1 MRSSDDATAKRVA
14 GFIDGLDSIP
24 YDGIVVCPDPRRKVV
39 LVLSYTDAPDESS
52 PSINCDEN
60 EDWTGG

>member
-1 MRSSDDATAKRVA
+1 
-14 GFIDGLDSIP
+14 
-24 YDGIVVCPDPRRKVV
+24 VCPDPRRKVV